1 MTDPATARVGMKRH
15 GFALHY
21 FDCQT
26 LRDVVFEV
34 RLWRTGCLKLTYLN
48 YSKLPHLTLRFTTDV
63 VAHQGMHAGRFPR

>member
-1 MTDPATARVGMKRH
+1 MTNPATARVGMKRH

-34 RLWRTGCLKLTYLN
+34 WLWRTGCLKRSRTRIIRN
-48 YSKLPHLTLRFTTDV
+48 F
-63 VAHQGMHAGRFPR
+63 GI